1 MNINEKLFVISAD
14 HLMRQGR
21 KAENY
26 GEGNHSLSN
35 VCAYRTKDNLKCAIG
50 VLIADDHYSEA
61 LERFL
66 PFDHQIHNAI
76 ALTHN
81 ISISKLDKTS
91 DRMFSM
97 LQGIHDYSEP
107 SEWAQKLTDLAA
119 EMGFDW
125 SAPVTP

>member
-1 MNINEKLFVISAD
+1 MNINETLFKLSAD
-14 HLMRQGR
+14 HLIRQGR

-26 GEGNHSLSN
+26 FEGKNSTCN
-35 VCAYRTKDNLKCAIG
+35 ACAYRSKDNLKCAIG
-50 VLIADDHYSEA
+50 ALISDDQYSED

-66 PFDHQIHNAI
+66 PFDHHIHNAI

-91 DRMFSM
+91 DRMFAM
-97 LQGIHDYSEP
+97 LQGIHDFSEP